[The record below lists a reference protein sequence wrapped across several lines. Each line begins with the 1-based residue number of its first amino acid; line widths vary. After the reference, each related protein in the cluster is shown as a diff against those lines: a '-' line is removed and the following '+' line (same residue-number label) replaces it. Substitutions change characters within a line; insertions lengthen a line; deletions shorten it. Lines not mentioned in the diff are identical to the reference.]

1 MLKWIL
7 GAIISTKAFAGV
19 FLAVDMEEVYC
30 GACIE
35 GLSAK
40 NLDGV
45 KEVMPFEKKHF
56 ARFELTE
63 DANPVKTLQAL
74 KNGLYTVEGAS
85 LIVDE
90 PVIEQNQLVL
100 KTLRLDIKGISK
112 GQEIHRF
119 RIHQEDG
126 KTWLY
131 VEKNQAFSND

>member
-7 GAIISTKAFAGV
+7 STLISTQAFAGV

-40 NLDGV
+40 NLAGV
-45 KEVMPFEKKHF
+45 KRVLPFEKEHF
-56 ARFELTE
+56 ARFELK
-63 DANPVKTLQAL
+63 DGVSPMKTLQAL
-74 KNGLYTVEGAS
+74 RDGLYTVEGAS

-90 PVIEQNQLVL
+90 PLIEQNHLVL
-100 KTLRLDIKGISK
+100 KDLRLEIRGVTK

-119 RIHQEDG
+119 RIHQKDG
-126 KTWLY
+126 KTWLSPS
-131 VEKNQAFSND
+131 KN